1 MNPKG
6 LTGIALSVVLA
17 LLGAW
22 TLFSPFM
29 TAHQDAALAWT
40 AATRSDVW
48 TGAVL
53 LLLSAVSVLVSGAA
67 HLGGLERAARTRSDG
82 DADLTA

>member
-1 MNPKG
+1 VNPKG

-53 LLLSAVSVLVSGAA
+53 LLLSAVSVLVSAP
-67 HLGGLERAARTRSDG
+67 RTSAG
-82 DADLTA
+82 WNVPPAPAVTGMPT